1 MKHKIAN
8 IFLVILLLIS
18 CTYNAKAIDNHE
30 SNQIAY
36 NDYLNTLSNKSQVKK
51 SELYTLLYLHHN
63 IDPELIDHS
72 TFIRKYMV
80 TSSYVVNSNSNR
92 ATALIDLMRA
102 YMLIPDPEN
111 TYFYSWEDIDKKLSK
126 QELAYINYA
135 KELGITNGIS
145 QTKFGFNLPI
155 TGWQLKAFINRINQ
169 LDLSKIQTKFK
180 LNYIIYKDIGN
191 LEELIIPLVIEY
203 LYSLPNN
210 VENAI
215 INDNRTIIFCG
226 DEIPGYEGIPA
237 IGATS
242 NTHIY
247 LTTTSTHSWDHSF
260 IETMVHEYG
269 HVIHSLYGYIDPP
282 NNILIEEKPKL
293 ASRYRAYAE
302 KNNNEFV
309 ACAWTYWYIVGDERF
324 SQEYPETYKFLQ
336 DMILNIK

>member
-1 MKHKIAN
+1 MKRKFIN
-8 IFLVILLLIS
+8 IFLVLLLIVS
-18 CTYNAKAIDNHE
+18 CTSSTIAINIQD
-30 SNQIAY
+30 SNQITY
-36 NDYLNTLSNKSQVKK
+36 NDYLKMLSNKTEITKY
-51 SELYTLLYLHHN
+51 ELFTLIYLQHN
-63 IDPELIDHS
+63 IDPELINHS
-72 TFIRKYMV
+72 TFIRKYIV
-80 TSSYVVNSNSNR
+80 TSYNVNSNSNR
-92 ATALIDLMRA
+92 AIALIDLMRA

-111 TYFYSWEDIDKKLSK
+111 TYFYPWEDIDKELSK
-126 QELAYINYA
+126 QDLAYISYA

-155 TGWQLKAFINRINQ
+155 TGWQLKTIINRINQ

-180 LNYIIYKDIGN
+180 LNYIVYEDIEN
-191 LEELIIPLVIEY
+191 LEDLIIPLVIEY

-215 INDNRTIIFCG
+215 INDDRTIIFCG

-237 IGATS
+237 IGGTS
-242 NTHIY
+242 NTRIY

-269 HVIHSLYGYIDPP
+269 HVIHSLYGYVDPP
-282 NNILIEEKPKL
+282 NNILTEEKPKL
-293 ASRYRAYAE
+293 ASEYRAYAE

-309 ACAWTYWYIVGDERF
+309 ACAWTYWYIVGDDHF

-336 DMILNIK
+336 DMISKIK

>member
-1 MKHKIAN
+1 MKRKIAN

-36 NDYLNTLSNKSQVKK
+36 NDYLNTLSNKSQVKN

-80 TSSYVVNSNSNR
+80 TSYVVNSNSNR

-203 LYSLPNN
+203 LYTLPNN

-237 IGATS
+237 IGGTS
-242 NTHIY
+242 NTRIY

-269 HVIHSLYGYIDPP
+269 HVIHSLYGYVDPP

-293 ASRYRAYAE
+293 ASEYRAYAE
-302 KNNNEFV
+302 KNNIEFV
-309 ACAWTYWYIVGDERF
+309 ACAWTYWYIVGDEHF
-324 SQEYPETYKFLQ
+324 SQEYPETYKFFQ

>member
-1 MKHKIAN
+1 MKRKFIN
-8 IFLVILLLIS
+8 IFLVLLLIIS
-18 CTYNAKAIDNHE
+18 CTSNTIAINTQE
-30 SNQIAY
+30 SNQIIY
-36 NDYLNTLSNKSQVKK
+36 SDYLKMLSDKTEITNYELFTLI
-51 SELYTLLYLHHN
+51 YLQHN
-63 IDPELIDHS
+63 IDRELIKHS

-80 TSSYVVNSNSNR
+80 TSYVVNSNSNR

-155 TGWQLKAFINRINQ
+155 TGLQLKAFINRINQ

-293 ASRYRAYAE
+293 ASEYKAYAE
-302 KNNNEFV
+302 ENNIEFV
-309 ACAWTYWYIVGDERF
+309 ACAWTYWYIVGDDYF
-324 SQEYPETYKFLQ
+324 SQEYPETYKFFQ
-336 DMILNIK
+336 DIISKIK

>member
-1 MKHKIAN
+1 MKRKIAN

-36 NDYLNTLSNKSQVKK
+36 NDYLNTLSNKSQVKN

-80 TSSYVVNSNSNR
+80 TSYVVNSNSNR

-203 LYSLPNN
+203 LYTLPNN

-237 IGATS
+237 IGGTS
-242 NTHIY
+242 NTRIY

-282 NNILIEEKPKL
+282 NNVLTEEKPKL
-293 ASRYRAYAE
+293 ASEYRAYAE
-302 KNNNEFV
+302 KNNIEFV
-309 ACAWTYWYIVGDERF
+309 ACAWTYWYIVGDEHF

-336 DMILNIK
+336 DMISKIK

>member
-36 NDYLNTLSNKSQVKK
+36 NDYLNTLSNKSQVKN

-80 TSSYVVNSNSNR
+80 TSYGVNSNSNR

-111 TYFYSWEDIDKKLSK
+111 THFYPWEDIDKELSK
-126 QELAYINYA
+126 QDLAYISYA

-155 TGWQLKAFINRINQ
+155 TGWQLKTIINRINQ

-215 INDNRTIIFCG
+215 INDDRTIIFCG
-226 DEIPGYEGIPA
+226 DEIPGYEGISA
-237 IGATS
+237 IGGTS
-242 NTHIY
+242 NTRIY

-293 ASRYRAYAE
+293 ASEYRAYAE

-309 ACAWTYWYIVGDERF
+309 ACAWTYWYFVGDEHF

-336 DMILNIK
+336 DMISKIK